1 MLIKDIKIAYN
12 HPWQKEHWKS
22 ICSAYRSSSYFEF
35 YEDFFVPFYEKR
47 ETFLID
53 FNLKLQEIV
62 FKCLQTNDTS
72 TLTKTYQKKNSTNDF
87 RNSLFEVNNSP
98 KYNQVF
104 ESKCDFIVNLSII
117 DLLFNKGPESSD
129 YLHNLDFSI

>member
-1 MLIKDIKIAYN
+1 
-12 HPWQKEHWKS
+12 
-22 ICSAYRSSSYFEF
+22 
-35 YEDFFVPFYEKR
+35 
-47 ETFLID
+47 
-53 FNLKLQEIV
+53 
-62 FKCLQTNDTS
+62 LQTNDTY